1 MAALWRALLCA
12 TLLAVCVRAGSQPPV
27 PVLLLKGGT
36 VVNADRAFTADVLLR
51 NGLIE
56 AVGPGLTA
64 PQGARVVDAT
74 GKLVFPGGIETHT
87 HLSFPDGG
95 AAWGGPPTCDDAF
108 SGHGAAAAGGT
119 TMARTL
125 TLSAFDTLHTP

>member
-1 MAALWRALLCA
+1 MGPLWRALSCA
-12 TLLAVCVRAGSQPPV
+12 ALLAVCVSAGSPPPG

-36 VVNADRAFTADVLLR
+36 VVNADRSFTADVLLR
-51 NGLIE
+51 NGFIE

-64 PQGARVVDAT
+64 PQGARVVNAT
-74 GKLVFPGGIETHT
+74 GQLVMPGGIETHT

-119 TMARTL
+119 SMVRFGVCPASCTL
-125 TLSAFDTLHTP
+125 P

>member
-1 MAALWRALLCA
+1 MASLWRALLCA
-12 TLLAVCVRAGSQPPV
+12 ALLAVCVSALPP

-125 TLSAFDTLHTP
+125 TVAFDTLHTP